1 MTRPSG
7 LTLVTAALLVLL
19 PALAV
24 LQYRW
29 VGQVSAAERDRMERN
44 LRVGAY
50 QFRQAFDSE
59 LGRAGA
65 LQAGPA
71 TVRDG
76 SSERYSDRYDLWL
89 NTAVHPRMVANV
101 YLIDAEGTQLRLRRW
116 NADTRLFDSIAW
128 PAEIERW
135 RPQFEQERRE
145 YDATRQ
151 DRRPPPAI
159 RDDGLLVFPVRNFD
173 GPRGQ
178 GGPDRPGG
186 GDRQAGDR
194 QGGNANRDGG
204 PDRGPDNRQS
214 QAARPPFGFTVVQL
228 NLDYITREM
237 LPELT
242 QRHFEHSTGDAYRVS
257 VTTADPPTRVIY
269 RSEPDAPIDPARADA
284 VESLY
289 GRDPL
294 GFFRGMRGGD
304 DSRLNI
310 QINVIEG
317 QDGAQNAAR
326 PEVQMQDAGRWRLLV
341 QHQSGSLEAA
351 VGQVRRRNLTISFG
365 VLLLLSVSV
374 GMLTLT
380 SRRAERLARQ
390 QMEFVAGVSHELR
403 TPVAVIKSAAENL
416 SQGVVGS
423 VDRVKRYGNMI
434 EGESR
439 RLGEMVER
447 VLQYAAI
454 ESGLGMGSR
463 TPLAPA
469 DIIQGAIDSSM
480 PLLGPE
486 NVQIHR
492 DIALNLPPVVGDANA
507 LRSAVQNLIANAVK
521 YGGPDHWVGI
531 RAEHVPARRHGEV
544 RITVSDHGNGIDA
557 AELPHIFEPFYR
569 GADAVAQQIHGNGLG
584 LSLVR
589 RIIEAHG
596 GRVSATSRPGA
607 GSAFTI
613 SLPAAE
619 RQAAA
624 AADTASAFSTAPQA

>member
-7 LTLVTAALLVLL
+7 LTILTAALLVLL

-29 VGQVSAAERDRMERN
+29 VGQVSSAERDRMERN

-50 QFRQAFDSE
+50 QFRQTFDGE
-59 LGRAGA
+59 LGRLAA
-65 LQAGPA
+65 LQIGPA

-76 SSERYSDRYDLWL
+76 NADRYGERYDLWL
-89 NTAVHPRMVANV
+89 NTSVHPRMVGNV
-101 YLIDAEGTQLRLRRW
+101 YLVDAVSDQLRLRRW
-116 NADTRLFDSIAW
+116 NPDTRAFDDASW
-128 PAEIERW
+128 VPPLTEW
-135 RPQFEQERRE
+135 RDEFEQEHRE
-145 YDATRQ
+145 YETGRP
-151 DRRPPPAI
+151 DRRPLAI
-159 RDDGLLVFPVRNFD
+159 RDDALMVFPVRNVD
-173 GPRGQ
+173 APRG
-178 GGPDRPGG
+178 PGDG
-186 GDRQAGDR
+186 R
-194 QGGNANRDGG
+194 QGGGNRG
-204 PDRGPDNRQS
+204 
-214 QAARPPFGFTVVQL
+214 RPGASTRAPFGFTVVQL
-228 NLDYITREM
+228 NLDYITHDM

-242 QRHFEHSTGDAYRVS
+242 QRHFEATTGDAYRVA
-257 VTTADPPTRVIY
+257 VTTADTPPQLIY
-269 RSEPDAPIDPARADA
+269 QSEPGAPVEPAHADA
-284 VESLY
+284 TESLY
-289 GRDPL
+289 GRDPI

-310 QINVIEG
+310 TVNVIEG
-317 QDGAQNAAR
+317 RDGAQTSVR
-326 PEVQMQDAGRWRLLV
+326 PEVQNAGRWRLLV

-351 VGQVRRRNLTISFG
+351 VGNVRRRNLAISFG

-423 VDRVKRYGNMI
+423 VDRVKRYGNTI
-434 EGESR
+434 EAEAR
-439 RLGEMVER
+439 RLAEMVER

-463 TPLAPA
+463 TALAPEE
-469 DIIQGAIDSSM
+469 IIQGAIDSSM
-480 PLLGPE
+480 PLLTPD
-486 NVQIHR
+486 NVQVHR
-492 DIALNLPPVVGDANA
+492 DIALDLPPVIGDASA

-521 YGGPDHWVGI
+521 YGGRDHWVGI
-531 RAEHVPARRHGEV
+531 RAEHVRDRRRGEV

-596 GRVSATSRPGA
+596 GKVSATSRPGT

-613 SLPAAE
+613 TLPAAD
-619 RQAAA
+619 RKAAQSAAA
-624 AADTASAFSTAPQA
+624 GEFQSAPQPQ

>member
-7 LTLVTAALLVLL
+7 LTILTTALLVLL

-29 VGQVSAAERDRMERN
+29 VGQVSSAERDRMERN

-50 QFRQAFDSE
+50 QFRQAFDGE
-59 LGRAGA
+59 LGRATLLQVGA
-65 LQAGPA
+65 T

-76 SSERYSDRYDLWL
+76 ATDRYADRYDAWL
-89 NTAVHPRMVANV
+89 NTAVHPRMISNI
-101 YLIDAEGTQLRLRRW
+101 YLVDSEGPSLRFRRW
-116 NADTRLFDSIAW
+116 NPDTRAFDAAAW
-128 PAEIERW
+128 PPAVEKFRT
-135 RPQFEQERRE
+135 QFEEERRE
-145 YDATRQ
+145 FDTGR
-151 DRRPPPAI
+151 DGRPPVF
-159 RDDGLLVFPVRNFD
+159 RDDGLMVFPVRNFD
-173 GPRGQ
+173 PRVPGQ
-178 GGPDRPGG
+178 GGNGG
-186 GDRQAGDR
+186 
-194 QGGNANRDGG
+194 
-204 PDRGPDNRQS
+204 RGPQGNGNQQR
-214 QAARPPFGFTVVQL
+214 ATPFGFTVIEL
-228 NLDYITREM
+228 NLDYVVKEM

-242 QRHFEHSTGDAYRVS
+242 QRHFAHTAGDAYRVS
-257 VTTADPPTRVIY
+257 VTTADTPPRVIY
-269 RSEPDAPIDPARADA
+269 RSEPDAPTDPARADA
-284 VESLY
+284 TESIY

-294 GFFRGMRGGD
+294 AFLRGSRGGD

-310 QINVIEG
+310 TVNVIEG
-317 QDGAQNAAR
+317 EQGTQSVVR
-326 PEVQMQDAGRWRLLV
+326 PEVQDSGRWRLLV

-351 VGQVRRRNLTISFG
+351 VGEVRRRNLAISFG

-380 SRRAERLARQ
+380 SRRAERLAKQ
-390 QMEFVAGVSHELR
+390 QMEFVAGISHELR

-423 VDRVKRYGNMI
+423 VDRVKRYGNTI
-434 EGESR
+434 EGEAR

-463 TPLAPA
+463 TALAA
-469 DIIQGAIDSSM
+469 EDIIQGAIDSSM
-480 PLLGPE
+480 PLLTPD
-486 NVQIHR
+486 NVQVHR
-492 DIALNLPPVVGDANA
+492 DIGLDLPPVIGDANA

-521 YGGPDHWVGI
+521 YGGRDHWVGI
-531 RAEHVPARRHGEV
+531 RAEHVRDRRHGEV
-544 RITVSDHGNGIDA
+544 RITVSDHGDGIDA

-596 GRVSATSRPGA
+596 GKVSATSRPGA
-607 GSAFTI
+607 GSAFTL
-613 SLPAAE
+613 SLPAAD
-619 RQAAA
+619 RKSAQTAAA
-624 AADTASAFSTAPQA
+624 EFRTAPQS